1 MSGLERGA
9 CIFLMGFSVLFAVM
23 SLELGIGGLNLLGRG
38 LMPFLSS
45 IVLFVLSLIVLI
57 RGLAK
62 GKGPEVTSGKLG
74 AQELTKPVLFV
85 GGLVAYALL
94 LVPLG
99 YLMITFGLVF
109 LLFFMM
115 QPKKWP
121 MDLFFAALVSVLSFL
136 LFDVVLRVRLPD
148 GILTGLR

>member
-9 CIFLMGFSVLFAVM
+9 CLFLMGFSILFGVM
-23 SLELGIGGLNLLGRG
+23 SLKLGIGGLNLLGRG

-57 RGLAK
+57 GGVSK
-62 GKGPEVTSGKLG
+62 GKGREVTIGRLG
-74 AQELTKPVLFV
+74 AQELAKPILFV
-85 GGLVAYALL
+85 GGLVAYAFF
-94 LVPLG
+94 LVRLG
-99 YLMITFGLVF
+99 YLVMTFGLVF

-115 QPKKWP
+115 QPKKWR

-136 LFDVVLRVRLPD
+136 LFDVVLRVRLPA